1 MAKKLKVMFST
12 HGLVEGDFGFELDE
26 KGYPTSKVISKKLLP
41 DRIPADRFITLRLWL
56 PTPITMMSIW

>member
-26 KGYPTSKVISKKLLP
+26 KGYPTSKVISKKV
-41 DRIPADRFITLRLWL
+41 ITEKVISKFVSLTLNA
-56 PTPITMMSIW
+56 PIG

>member
-26 KGYPTSKVISKKLLP
+26 KVTRPLK
-41 DRIPADRFITLRLWL
+41 
-56 PTPITMMSIW
+56 

>member
-26 KGYPTSKVISKKLLP
+26 KGYPTSKVISKKSYYRTGYRRTGLL
-41 DRIPADRFITLRLWL
+41 R
-56 PTPITMMSIW
+56 

>member
-26 KGYPTSKVISKKLLP
+26 KGYPTSKVISKKV
-41 DRIPADRFITLRLWL
+41 ITGQDTLSL
-56 PTPITMMSIW
+56 IHI